1 MKEKLMLQNA
11 QNNAKQDRHKFAKTM
26 SEREGQRAFRQ
37 AIRPY
42 ADGVYVNFL
51 ADEGDRRIHEAY
63 PPATYARLAA
73 LKKLYDP
80 TNMFHLNQNI
90 PPARTGMLAA

>member
-1 MKEKLMLQNA
+1 MEQVW
-11 QNNAKQDRHKFAKTM
+11 
-26 SEREGQRAFRQ
+26 Q
-37 AIRPY
+37 ALRPY
-42 ADGVYVNFL
+42 AGGVYVNFL